1 MASVSS
7 IYNIKMSI
15 IYALVGKT
23 DKIFTEYTNMTGNF
37 PVIAGQVLK
46 ACDKRKYV
54 KYAASGYMFY
64 VLNV

>member
-1 MASVSS
+1 
-7 IYNIKMSI
+7 MSI
-15 IYALVGKT
+15 IYTLVGKT
-23 DKIFTEYTNMTGNF
+23 DRIFTEYTNSTGNF

-46 ACDKRKYV
+46 ACDKRIYV